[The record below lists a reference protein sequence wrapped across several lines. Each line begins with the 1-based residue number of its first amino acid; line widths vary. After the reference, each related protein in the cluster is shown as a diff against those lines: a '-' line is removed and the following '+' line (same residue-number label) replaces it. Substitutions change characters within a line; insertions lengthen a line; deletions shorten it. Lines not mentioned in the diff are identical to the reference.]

1 MVKSFMRWLYF
12 PLLLMCSPVKVIG
25 QIMPVD
31 TTFYIEVE
39 GARLFVRV
47 VGSGQPLLVV
57 HGGPGMSHDYLA
69 PQLIESFKDEYQ
81 LIFYDQRA
89 SGKSSGVEDTSF
101 IRLTQFVDDL
111 ERVRQHFN
119 ISRLNLLG
127 HSFGGLLTM
136 YYSIAYPDKV
146 DKLLLVDTSPAS
158 WEQNFPYFRKTIA
171 ERQTLEDKEELSAM
185 ENQQDFGRNP
195 ILMERYF
202 KLYFATFFRNPSLT
216 QNIILGI
223 TENWLLNFNVTNN
236 LVWQDLGKYDIY
248 DKLPNITAKTLVVHG
263 DYSVL
268 SLDGIKEIARR
279 IPNSSLVIL
288 NEVGHFPYIEAPD
301 EFGRTVKAFLRK

>member
-1 MVKSFMRWLYF
+1 MVKSFMRWFYI
-12 PLLLMCSPVKVIG
+12 PLLLMCSPGKVIA

-69 PQLIESFKDEYQ
+69 PQLIESFKDAYQ

-89 SGKSSGVEDTSF
+89 SGKSSGVEDTSL
-101 IRLTQFVDDL
+101 IHLTQFVDDL
-111 ERVRQHFN
+111 ERVRQHFK
-119 ISRLNLLG
+119 IDRLNLLG
-127 HSFGGLLTM
+127 HSFGGLLAM
-136 YYSIAYPDKV
+136 YYSIAYADKV
-146 DKLLLVDTSPAS
+146 DKLLLVETSPAS
-158 WEQNFPYFRKTIA
+158 WEMNFPFFRKTVA
-171 ERQTLEDKEELSAM
+171 ERQTPEDKEELSAM
-185 ENQQDFGRNP
+185 EQQHDFGRNP
-195 ILMERYF
+195 VLMERYF

-216 QNIILGI
+216 QNIVLGI
-223 TENWLLNFNVTNN
+223 TENWLLNFNVTSN
-236 LVWQDLGKYDIY
+236 LIWQDLGKYDIY
-248 DKLPNITAKTLVVHG
+248 DKLPNITATTLVVHG

-268 SLDGIKEIARR
+268 SLDGIKEIVRR
-279 IPNSSLVIL
+279 IPKSSLVVL

-301 EFGRTVKAFLRK
+301 AFSKTVKAFLRK